1 VSGHTVYLRRTDLMM
16 FQHAECRVDTDS
28 GLRVCSAMFGAETT
42 RFAVISSPMGAG
54 PRPCG

>member
-1 VSGHTVYLRRTDLMM
+1 MM